1 MVTLLPDQGGVTMTA
16 PVIMEGNSMQGVDYG
31 GEKAAIL
38 NGLFEKPSITENLG

>member
-1 MVTLLPDQGGVTMTA
+1 MTA
-16 PVIMEGNSMQGVDYG
+16 PVIMEGNSVQGVDYG

>member
-16 PVIMEGNSMQGVDYG
+16 PVIMGGNSVQGVDYG

-38 NGLFEKPSITENLG
+38 NSLFKNLP